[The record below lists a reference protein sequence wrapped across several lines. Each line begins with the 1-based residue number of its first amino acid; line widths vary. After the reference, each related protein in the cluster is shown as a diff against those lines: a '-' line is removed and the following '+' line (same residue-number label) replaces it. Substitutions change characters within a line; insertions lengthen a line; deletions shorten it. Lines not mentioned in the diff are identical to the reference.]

1 LKSIE
6 SVRRSPRQTRSR
18 ETVAVI
24 LDATTR
30 VLVQDGV
37 DSFNTNRI
45 AEIAGISIGS
55 LYQYF
60 PNKDALL
67 LALNQRHVHQMHD
80 IVHSAMLD
88 ARGLPL
94 PLVITK
100 LIHAFVLAHTIDPG
114 LHRALTAHA
123 WRLKTSDDA
132 DSRGQETL
140 AQLQHLVAM
149 NRSIVVPKNT
159 DLAVQLM
166 LHTVH
171 ALVHKAVIDED
182 SPASRAEMEAEITQI
197 VLGYLLGSASV
208 AEDTKYLKK
217 EKSL

>member
-88 ARGLPL
+88 ARCLPL
-94 PLVITK
+94 PQVITK
-100 LIHAFVLAHTIDPG
+100 LIRAFILAHTIDPA

-123 WRLKTSDDA
+123 WRLKTSENVDA
-132 DSRGQETL
+132 RGQETL
-140 AQLQHLVAM
+140 AQLQHLLAK

-171 ALVHKAVIDED
+171 ALVHKAVIEED
-182 SPASRAEMEAEITQI
+182 SPKSSAEMETEITQI
-197 VLGYLLGSASV
+197 VLSYLFGSTA
-208 AEDTKYLKK
+208 AAKETK
-217 EKSL
+217 